1 MMLSIVVPLHNEEL
15 AIPALFPRLIDS
27 LEKTECQDYE
37 IICVDDGSADKTV
50 KILEEI
56 RKSIPQ
62 IKVVVLSRNFG
73 LDVAVS
79 AGLAFAKGDA
89 VIPMDADLQDPPE
102 LIPQMIDLW
111 QAGNKVIIAVRN
123 DRAGETWLKKTTAS
137 LFYRLFNLVSDIR
150 IPYNSGNYR
159 LLDRKVVDIINTMP
173 ERTRFLRAMSV
184 WVGFKQT
191 IIAFDRESRVEGQSK
206 FNFRRM
212 LSYAIDGITSFSAIP
227 LRIVG
232 MVGLM
237 ISSISFFYAVIL
249 IVIKLFFRGI
259 VPGYTSL
266 MVGMLFLGGV
276 QLLSIGILGEYLG
289 RVYNEVKS
297 RPLYIVQEKIGIE

>member
-1 MMLSIVVPLHNEEL
+1 
-15 AIPALFPRLIDS
+15 
-27 LEKTECQDYE
+27 
-37 IICVDDGSADKTV
+37 
-50 KILEEI
+50 
-56 RKSIPQ
+56 
-62 IKVVVLSRNFG
+62 
-73 LDVAVS
+73 
-79 AGLAFAKGDA
+79 
-89 VIPMDADLQDPPE
+89 
-102 LIPQMIDLW
+102 
-111 QAGNKVIIAVRN
+111 
-123 DRAGETWLKKTTAS
+123 
-137 LFYRLFNLVSDIR
+137 
-150 IPYNSGNYR
+150 
-159 LLDRKVVDIINTMP
+159 MP

-191 IIAFDRESRVEGQSK
+191 IITFDRESRVEGQSK

-232 MVGLM
+232 MIGLI